1 MKCAAKL
8 FPQKEKKMRVVPPV
22 RKRRLK
28 AGIFHFQQ
36 RMHDIEKK
44 NKHIYGE
51 RESDRE
57 RETERRKERKKKKE
71 SLTRG
76 LAVADK
82 EALKAWK
89 HSD

>member
-22 RKRRLK
+22 TSHTKKKRLK

-44 NKHIYGE
+44 RNIYME
-51 RESDRE
+51 RE
-57 RETERRKERKKKKE
+57 
-71 SLTRG
+71 
-76 LAVADK
+76 
-82 EALKAWK
+82 
-89 HSD
+89 